1 MAPTHMKRFVAFR
14 EKEKLY
20 HYALVPTVSS
30 LFKEPHMRS
39 YTYFG
44 SVGILY
50 SFFSSLSLHWG
61 FFPPFYIVHVHP
73 FCCCVLVFISSPF
86 RHIDAVP
93 MYTLIFDGQ
102 CYSAYREHTL
112 IILMQWHQQIKP
124 KIKVQSMYT

>member
-1 MAPTHMKRFVAFR
+1 MAPTHIKRFVAFR

-50 SFFSSLSLHWG
+50 SFFFFSLSLLGLLSSILHRSRS
-61 FFPPFYIVHVHP
+61 P
-73 FCCCVLVFISSPF
+73 VLLLCACIHFIAIST
-86 RHIDAVP
+86 H
-93 MYTLIFDGQ
+93 
-102 CYSAYREHTL
+102 
-112 IILMQWHQQIKP
+112 
-124 KIKVQSMYT
+124 

>member
-1 MAPTHMKRFVAFR
+1 MAPTHIKRFVAFR

-50 SFFSSLSLHWG
+50 SFFFLLSLFTGASFLHSTS
-61 FFPPFYIVHVHP
+61 FTFTRFAVVCLYSFHRHFDTLMPFL
-73 FCCCVLVFISSPF
+73 C
-86 RHIDAVP
+86 
-93 MYTLIFDGQ
+93 
-102 CYSAYREHTL
+102 
-112 IILMQWHQQIKP
+112 IL
-124 KIKVQSMYT
+124 